1 MMFIFSKRHK
11 NLNLPN
17 NDFYLKKLQLLSL
30 KIVFTTPVG
39 F

>member
-1 MMFIFSKRHK
+1 MIIFSKRHK
-11 NLNLPN
+11 TLNLPN
-17 NDFYLKKLQLLSL
+17 NDFTLKKTQLLSL